1 MNFVNSRC
9 LLVVFVY
16 FSAAVLVI
24 VDGQSTTDDD
34 SDKYEISSV
43 AKLEGYLASAV
54 ARISK
59 LEGKLAVAVDRIAE
73 LEGQSAAPSRPTAKP
88 NECKFSCLCIYIIRV
103 TCVQPSKISRR
114 SVAPLARNPEPDK
127 QKIVN

>member
-59 LEGKLAVAVDRIAE
+59 LEGKLAVAVDTIAE
-73 LEGQSAAPSRPTAKP
+73 LKGQLAATSTAKP
-88 NECKFSCLCIYIIRV
+88 NECKFSCLCDLCSTFLIYY
-103 TCVQPSKISRR
+103 TTVQNFTSIGCSASEKS
-114 SVAPLARNPEPDK
+114 
-127 QKIVN
+127 